1 MYHRFSNR
9 KNHPVDGERRF
20 LNKRMDSMSQNI
32 IGIDI
37 GGTYIKIGV
46 VNLVGKIIKK
56 WKIETDRQAQGKY
69 IVDHIWKSIEEN
81 VTTTELKNTLGIG
94 IGVPGFIDKKQGTID
109 AVNIGWTNYEL
120 KRNFEERTHLPVVI
134 ENDANT
140 AALGE
145 YWHDS
150 MKSDHLMLVTLGTGV
165 GSGIILD
172 GNVLHGHQG
181 LAGEIGHYVVD
192 PDGHPCNC
200 GRSGCLDTIASATG
214 VEREAMKIVQ
224 QDPNSMLA
232 KLYSSHQQLTAKDV
246 FDLAEAGDSHS
257 QKIVHQLADSLG
269 FVLANVATVINPF
282 NILIGGGL
290 SQAGIPFVQKIEAS
304 FKQHSLRWISQH
316 TKIEIAKLGNDA
328 GMIGSAYLI
337 KKSLNKELS
346 KC

>member
-1 MYHRFSNR
+1 MNR
-9 KNHPVDGERRF
+9 
-20 LNKRMDSMSQNI
+20 RMDSMSQKI

-37 GGTYIKIGV
+37 GGTYVKIGV

-56 WKIETDRQAQGKY
+56 WKIETDRQAQGKH

-81 VTTTELKNTLGIG
+81 VTTTELENTLGIG

-224 QDPNSMLA
+224 QEPNSKLA
-232 KLYSSHQQLTAKDV
+232 KLYASHQQLTAKDV
-246 FDLAEAGDSHS
+246 FQLAEAGDVHS
-257 QKIVHQLADSLG
+257 QEIIDQLVDNLG
-269 FVLANVATVINPF
+269 FVLANVGTVVNPF
-282 NILIGGGL
+282 KILIGGGL
-290 SQAGIPFVQKIEAS
+290 SQAGIPFVQQIEVS
-304 FKQHSLRWISQH
+304 FKKHSLRWISETTQV
-316 TKIEIAKLGNDA
+316 EIAKLGNDA
-328 GMIGSAYLI
+328 GIIGAAYLI
-337 KKSLNKELS
+337 KKALGKETS
-346 KC
+346 TCY